1 VTGVSF
7 VIPVH
12 NGGAHLRQTLKSV
25 LAQAD
30 GRPLEILLIDDGSV
44 DGGVESIEDLI
55 AGTPVSVLRSH
66 GRGAAA
72 AINLGI
78 VRTRHPIV
86 CQVDQDVTL
95 EAGWLPS
102 LMEAFDDSAVGA
114 AQGQYVTD
122 PGAPLLARVMGR
134 DLELRYAA
142 IETETDQVCTGNAAY
157 RRTALEAVGL
167 FDEGLGYGYDN
178 DMSYR
183 LRHAGYRLVLCRD
196 ARSIH
201 HWRTSVSGYLRQQ
214 YGFGYGRLDL
224 VAKHPARLG
233 GDAVSPLSMML
244 HPVGLLLA
252 MAGLG
257 FGLPWGGSAA
267 WIGLAIASAL
277 LSVLVAE
284 RTLAGVV
291 AARRFHDWAA
301 LLFPI
306 VHLMRDVA
314 WLGAMLVWS
323 VRRVARLG
331 SEPRHSMAPA
341 SRDSRLRRDVMPGE

>member
-1 VTGVSF
+1 MTGVSF

-12 NGGAHLRQTLKSV
+12 NGRAHLRQTLVSV

-30 GRPLEILLIDDGSV
+30 GRPFEILLIDDGSV
-44 DGGVESIEDLI
+44 DGGVESVRDLI
-55 AGTPVSVLRSH
+55 TGAPASVLRSD

-78 VRTRHPIV
+78 LRARYPIV

-95 EAGWLPS
+95 EAGWLPG
-102 LMEAFDDSAVGA
+102 LLKAFDDPAVGA
-114 AQGQYVTD
+114 AQGQYITD
-122 PGAPLLARVMGR
+122 PTAPVLARVMGR
-134 DLELRYAA
+134 DLEQRYAA
-142 IETETDQVCTGNAAY
+142 IETETDHVCTGNAAY
-157 RRTALEAVGL
+157 RLAALKAVGP

-183 LRHAGYRLVLCRD
+183 LRAAGFRLALCRD

-201 HWRTSVSGYLRQQ
+201 HWRTGVSGYFRQQ

-224 VAKHPARLG
+224 VAKHPSRLG

-244 HPVGLLLA
+244 HPVGMLLA

-257 FGLPWGGSAA
+257 
-267 WIGLAIASAL
+267 IGLSQGGTAARVGLTIAAAL
-277 LSVLVAE
+277 LSVLVVE
-284 RTLAGVV
+284 RTLAGVA
-291 AARRFHDWAA
+291 AARRFRDWSA

-306 VHLMRDVA
+306 VHLIRDVA
-314 WLGAMLVWS
+314 WVCAMLMWS
-323 VRRVARLG
+323 VRRMTRLG
-331 SEPRHSMAPA
+331 SEPRHSMSPA
-341 SRDSRLRRDVMPGE
+341 SRDPRPRRDVTPAE